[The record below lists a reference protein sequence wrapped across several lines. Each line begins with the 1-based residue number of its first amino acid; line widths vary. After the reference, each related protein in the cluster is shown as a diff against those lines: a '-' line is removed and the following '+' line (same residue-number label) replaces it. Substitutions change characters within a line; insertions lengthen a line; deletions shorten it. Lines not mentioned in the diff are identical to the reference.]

1 MRGELSNFFNRPGAA
16 AFTVVPSIC
25 SEDRSP
31 PLTLTPLARHSS
43 GPGRSSARLARCG
56 GSSAR
61 GSSNGLSKAV
71 PAGPRPLPGDDLST
85 RERQVA
91 RLAVD
96 GLTAREIGEQLFISP
111 RTVETHL
118 ASVYA
123 KLGVRSKVE
132 LTRRASELALNQ

>member
-1 MRGELSNFFNRPGAA
+1 MTWRLERAREFERSVGGRPRRTAA
-16 AFTVVPSIC
+16 
-25 SEDRSP
+25 
-31 PLTLTPLARHSS
+31 
-43 GPGRSSARLARCG
+43 
-56 GSSAR
+56 
-61 GSSNGLSKAV
+61 
-71 PAGPRPLPGDDLST
+71 LPGDDLST

-91 RLAVD
+91 RLAVG